1 MTGRQVPFF
10 LYPKVFLEH
19 EERFIDIFRDVGRRG
34 AFILQRD
41 LEEFEAQI
49 AEYTCAAHTVGVANA
64 TDGLQLA
71 LLAGGITPGDE
82 LIICSHTMIATASA
96 VHFAGGVPVPVET
109 GPDHLI
115 DLESVEAATTE
126 RTRAI
131 MPTQLN
137 GRTANMDQLRDM
149 ADRHHLDIYED
160 AAQAL
165 GSKYKGRCAG
175 TFGVASSISFYPA
188 KTLGCFGD
196 GGVILT
202 NDDDVWTKLLLLR
215 DHGQGDDRDVKLW
228 GVNSRLD
235 NLQAAILKFKLES
248 YDACVERRRGLASAY
263 QRRLAGCPQLVLP
276 PGPDADD
283 EYFDVYQNYE
293 IEAEDRDGLRVFL
306 RDQGVGTTVQWG
318 GKAVHQF
325 RALGFSQTLPK
336 TESMF
341 TRMLLLPMYPYLA
354 SEDVGYVCDTILRFY
369 ARRGSCPGGGWEQ
382 V

>member
-10 LYPKVFLEH
+10 PYPEVFLEH
-19 EERFIDIFRDVGRRG
+19 EERFVDIFRDVGRRG

-49 AEYTCAAHTVGVANA
+49 AEYTGAAHAVGVANA

-71 LLAGGITPGDE
+71 LLAGGIASGDE
-82 LIICSHTMIATASA
+82 VIICSHTMIATASA

-109 GPDHLI
+109 GSDHLV
-115 DLESVEAATTE
+115 DLKSVEAAITQK
-126 RTRAI
+126 TRAI
-131 MPTQLN
+131 LPTQLN
-137 GRTANMDQLRDM
+137 GRTANMDRLIDI
-149 ADRHHLDIYED
+149 ADRHDLDIFED

-165 GSKYKGRCAG
+165 GSKYRGRCAG

-196 GGVILT
+196 GGVVLT
-202 NDDDVWTKLLLLR
+202 NDDDVWTRLLLLR
-215 DHGQGDDRDVKLW
+215 DHGKDDDAEVKLW

-248 YDACVERRRGLASAY
+248 YDACVERRRELASAY
-263 QRRLAGCPQLVLP
+263 QRRLGGCPQLVLP

-283 EYFDVYQNYE
+283 DHLDVYQNYE
-293 IEAEDRDGLRVFL
+293 IEAEDRDGLRAFL
-306 RDQGVGTTVQWG
+306 RHHGVGTLVQWG

-325 RALGFSQTLPK
+325 RALGFTQTLAK

-341 TRMLLLPMYPYLA
+341 TRMLLLPMHPYLA
-354 SEDVGYVCDTILRFY
+354 SKDVAYVCDTLLRFY
-369 ARRGSCPGGGWEQ
+369 ARRGS
-382 V
+382 